1 MRSIF
6 PFLKQG
12 DRVNGLSLPKALVQL
27 IKEGRWVKHDWDF
40 FRDCVDAQTA
50 SRRVVVL
57 PSWKSRLDEWT
68 TDPGSEKPVAD
79 VFLYSLDEMLVNTK
93 AYVDK
98 RGGVNEWIGEPGVSD
113 PPGDIDPARIIVI
126 GDQGLGTDASIALDY
141 RLSSDIPRVLAAHW
155 HLSRKRIIADPEW
168 SGYWG
173 PHWREVA
180 PNISRFAEIL
190 EL

>member
-6 PFLKQG
+6 SFLKQR
-12 DRVNGLSLPKALVQL
+12 DRVNGLSLPNALVQL
-27 IKEGRWVKHDWDF
+27 IKEGRWVKPDWDF

-50 SRRVVVL
+50 SRRVAVL
-57 PSWKSRLDEWT
+57 PAWKPDLDAWT
-68 TDPGSEKPVAD
+68 TDPESVKPVAD
-79 VFLYSLDEMLVNTK
+79 VFLYSLNEMRRETEGF
-93 AYVDK
+93 VDK
-98 RGGVNEWIGEPGVSD
+98 RGIVNGWIGEPDVSD
-113 PPGDIDPARIIVI
+113 PPGDIDPTRIIVI

-141 RLSSDIPRVLAAHW
+141 RLSSDIPRVVAAHW
-155 HLSRKRIIADPEW
+155 DLTRKRRKADAKW

-190 EL
+190 KL